1 MVAAGVIQMHKTI
14 TMPELGVFID
24 DRLDLSK
31 VLPSLAQ
38 LQNIDLTLLCLLDRS
53 AMTRRWR

>member
-31 VLPSLAQ
+31 VIPSLAQ
-38 LQNIDLTLLCLLDRS
+38 LHNFDLTLLCLLYRS